1 MSGTV
6 TDKRIRA
13 EITKLDKACCD
24 IYGRSYEKPAPDS
37 FWTAIDEAEDELA
50 EKLRNHPMSVMEIR
64 QACMAY
70 SVAFKRAVV
79 DVGKTHTAPGADAG

>member
-6 TDKRIRA
+6 TDKRIRS

-24 IYGRSYEKPAPDS
+24 IYDRNFEKPAPEE
-37 FWTAIDEAEDELA
+37 FWRTIGDAEANLA
-50 EKLRNHPMSVMEIR
+50 TRLKPRPLSTMEIR

-70 SVAFKRAVV
+70 SVTFKWAANA
-79 DVGKTHTAPGADAG
+79 GKTHTAPGADAG